1 MRCTKCG
8 REMRV
13 GSEEYCKDANG
24 NPMYKNFAYCDTC
37 RIKSELQ
44 DMNYMHSNQRPKK
57 KTNGCLTAI
66 LVTVLSLIMIGVIGH
81 LLLPRNENDSKS
93 KATPD
98 VQASPD
104 KSTTQPPKKDN
115 SSSKPQKTETKKA
128 ETGHKKYISLNK
140 YGKVSKKMSI
150 KVNNAGKK
158 ASISCGNGY
167 LAYKPGEDNS
177 IYIVVNITVKNNSN
191 NSKRIES
198 SDFTL
203 CSKGGENYVPTLIV
217 GADDN
222 FFSYDVI
229 NPKMKQSG
237 NLAFTVP
244 KNSKISNFY
253 LMYENYD
260 IFSEDIFFKLK

>member
-104 KSTTQPPKKDN
+104 KSTTKPNKKDN
-115 SSSKPQKTETKKA
+115 
-128 ETGHKKYISLNK
+128 
-140 YGKVSKKMSI
+140 
-150 KVNNAGKK
+150 
-158 ASISCGNGY
+158 
-167 LAYKPGEDNS
+167 
-177 IYIVVNITVKNNSN
+177 
-191 NSKRIES
+191 
-198 SDFTL
+198 
-203 CSKGGENYVPTLIV
+203 
-217 GADDN
+217 
-222 FFSYDVI
+222 FF
-229 NPKMKQSG
+229 
-237 NLAFTVP
+237 F
-244 KNSKISNFY
+244 
-253 LMYENYD
+253 
-260 IFSEDIFFKLK
+260 